1 MLYFYP
7 EAQTPFIFFQN
18 SLFFFFNLFLFFAL
32 IIKIRNMLTFKLLII
47 RFQAWPVRGI
57 TVISDLERNGLFL
70 ALIPNT
76 GLRRSH
82 IHVLLQ
88 QGDRLV
94 D

>member
-1 MLYFYP
+1 
-7 EAQTPFIFFQN
+7 
-18 SLFFFFNLFLFFAL
+18 
-32 IIKIRNMLTFKLLII
+32 MLTFKLLII